1 VVTGVVLLIALL
13 VFGVVS
19 KAPRTDIDERLGRG
33 ESAPA
38 PGFELPVLRRGSLGP
53 RLDTSLR
60 SALADG
66 RVALHELRGTPVV
79 LNFWAS
85 WCGPCATEAPQI
97 QAVSREYAGRTQVL
111 GVAIQDRVA
120 NAKTFERDLGITYP
134 SLFDPSVRIAAQ
146 FRGIAPAALPTTLVL
161 DAEHRVAVR
170 HFGAITAD
178 RLRTYLDS
186 VLAEAAR

>member
-1 VVTGVVLLIALL
+1 MRHILVLILIALAVTACSSNAGEIEL
-13 VFGVVS
+13 RYIPGEGQQVIEPAQREP
-19 KAPRTDIDERLGRG
+19 APAIRG
-33 ESAPA
+33 ET
-38 PGFELPVLRRGSLGP
+38 
-53 RLDTSLR
+53 LDGQPL
-60 SALADG
+60 ALADYAG
-66 RVALHELRGTPVV
+66 MPVV

-97 QAVSREYAGRTQVL
+97 QAVSGEYAGRTQVL

-186 VLAEAAR
+186 VLAETAR